1 MLPELCRECRVK
13 ALLAQ
18 APINHNDILEDDED
32 KRLRL
37 EAIGEVNEDEDGDC
51 EREGLLGKGA
61 RGKKGMTV
69 SVRKGRGGWLKRFC

>member
-1 MLPELCRECRVK
+1 MLPELCRECRLQ

-18 APINHNDILEDDED
+18 APTSHEDILEDEED

-37 EAIGEVNEDEDGDC
+37 EAIGEVNEDGDC
-51 EREGLLGKGA
+51 EKEGLLGKGA

-69 SVRKGRGGWLKRFC
+69 SVRGRRGWLKRFW